1 MRYFVKPLSLLPA
14 IAMMY
19 IIFSFSSQ
27 DGATSS
33 KLSYGVS
40 HDLVSAVD
48 HLLDLELTPKQIN
61 HGISKIHYYVRK
73 LAHVT
78 EYFLLAVSISI
89 PIYVYGIRGIWIILT
104 SGILCI
110 GFAALDELHQLFVVG
125 RGAAIKDVFIDSF
138 GSLLGIIF
146 VRIFGYI
153 MRKCITEPLSARR
166 QLSRQH

>member
-1 MRYFVKPLSLLPA
+1 MRHFIKPLSLLPA

-19 IIFSFSSQ
+19 IIFTLSAQ
-27 DGATSS
+27 DGAASS

-40 HDLVSAVD
+40 FDFVSAVD
-48 HLLDLELTPKQIN
+48 RILDLELTPKQIN
-61 HGISKIHYYVRK
+61 RCISKIHYYVRK

-104 SGILCI
+104 SGILCV
-110 GFAALDELHQLFVVG
+110 GFAALDEMHQFFVAG
-125 RGAAIKDVFIDSF
+125 RGAAVKDVFIDSF

-153 MRKCITEPLSARR
+153 VRKCITEPLAALR
-166 QLSRQH
+166 H